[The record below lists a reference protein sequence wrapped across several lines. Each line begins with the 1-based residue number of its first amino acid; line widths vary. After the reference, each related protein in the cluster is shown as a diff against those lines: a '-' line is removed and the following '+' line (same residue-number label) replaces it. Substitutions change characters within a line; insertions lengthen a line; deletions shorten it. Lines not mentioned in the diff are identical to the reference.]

1 MTTRVLYA
9 IYALAVLGIATTA
22 QAKGWGLAN
31 PPTARVSPTSIRENP
46 GAYRP
51 IYRGSA
57 RTFRGK

>member
-1 MTTRVLYA
+1 MSVRVVYA
-9 IYALAVLGIATTA
+9 IYALAVMGVAATA
-22 QAKGWGLAN
+22 QARGWGLTN

-51 IYRGSA
+51 IYRGSV